1 MRIELK
7 DGAGGEAMEKIIREI
22 ISAYDFS
29 DYGEVPLSALDDSA
43 VVEGVAF
50 TTDSYTVRPI
60 FFPGGDIGRLAIS
73 GTVNDLCAIGAKP
86 MAISTAMIVEEGF
99 SLEDLKKIV
108 GSMAS
113 TAKEAN
119 VAIVTGDF
127 KVVEKGSVDKIFI
140 TASGIG
146 KRHPLL
152 DENLKKANCH
162 ARWLMDSNLRKGDK
176 IIITGYVGDHGI
188 AVMTARGEYG
198 VESNIKSDVA
208 PLHRVLERSLEIG
221 GVVALKDP
229 TRGGVAEAL
238 NEWSLKSKVGIE
250 LYEKEIPVREE
261 VASICELLGIDPLT
275 LGNEGKFLIA
285 VRENYAEDVLE
296 CIRELPES
304 KDARIIGEVT
314 EEHNYVVL
322 RTEVGGRR
330 IVERPI
336 GDPVPRIC

>member
-7 DGAGGEAMEKIIREI
+7 DGAGGEAMEKIIKEI
-22 ISAYDFS
+22 VSSYDFS

-43 VVEGVAF
+43 VVEGIAF

-73 GTVNDLCAIGAKP
+73 GTINDLCAIGAKP
-86 MAISTAMIVEEGF
+86 LAISTAMIVEEGF

-113 TAKEAN
+113 TAKEAD

-162 ARWLMDSNLRKGDK
+162 ARWLRDSNLRKGDK
-176 IIITGYVGDHGI
+176 VIITGYVGDHGV

-198 VESNIKSDVA
+198 IDSNVKSDVA
-208 PLHRVLERSLEIG
+208 PLHRVLEHSLAIG
-221 GVVALKDP
+221 GVVAIKDP

-238 NEWSLKSKVGIE
+238 NEWSLKSRIGIE
-250 LYEKEIPVREE
+250 LYEEEIPIRGE

-296 CIRELPES
+296 SIRELPES
-304 KDARIIGEVT
+304 KDARIIGDVT